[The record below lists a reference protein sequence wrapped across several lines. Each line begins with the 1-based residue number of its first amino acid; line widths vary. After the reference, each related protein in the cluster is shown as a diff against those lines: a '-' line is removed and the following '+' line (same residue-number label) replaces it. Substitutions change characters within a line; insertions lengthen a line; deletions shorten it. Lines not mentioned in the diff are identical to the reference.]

1 LNPADNLEEFKAI
14 SDEDLEYLERE
25 ARRAAATGRAVIA
38 GFGGSS
44 FGDVA
49 QVPGVGLKHPKGIRD
64 VAEWYV
70 STAARRDYVHA
81 VFAGQCEIA
90 LANLARIAARVA
102 DLVDVVYI
110 CGTDFGTQNS
120 SFCSPGTFRE
130 LWMPY
135 YLRVN
140 EWIHRNTRWRTFKH
154 SCGAV
159 AKFIPAFIQCGF
171 DILNPVQCLA
181 AGMEPGELKRKYGR
195 DLVFWGG
202 GVDTQHVLP
211 FGTPQQVRE
220 QVLRRCEIFA
230 EGGGFVFNAIHNVQA
245 RTPVSH
251 IVAMI
256 NAVREFNG
264 MQPI

>member
-1 LNPADNLEEFKAI
+1 
-14 SDEDLEYLERE
+14 
-25 ARRAAATGRAVIA
+25 
-38 GFGGSS
+38 
-44 FGDVA
+44 
-49 QVPGVGLKHPKGIRD
+49 
-64 VAEWYV
+64 
-70 STAARRDYVHA
+70 
-81 VFAGQCEIA
+81 
-90 LANLARIAARVA
+90 
-102 DLVDVVYI
+102 
-110 CGTDFGTQNS
+110 
-120 SFCSPGTFRE
+120 
-130 LWMPY
+130 MPY